1 MRAERR
7 RNREKYI
14 LVILIVCC
22 ASVALAE
29 DFRTI
34 KGKEYKN
41 ATVTRV
47 DADGIVVRTTRG
59 ISRLYFAELPDD
71 VQARFGHDPA
81 KIEAEV
87 AAARAAEEKRIEEQK
102 AAERERAEREKNA
115 ESDLKHSLDQSQ
127 VKSALDAPAKAP
139 PVTLGSEIHRGYDE
153 IQNADLPW
161 KPEEMKQ
168 AADRLVQRNDQLG
181 RNTYG
186 YVLGAHFAL
195 WSHLQLAWQ
204 HFGNDLQRRDHYDA
218 VAMSV
223 WLKIKLDLVDAGLKL
238 PQFLAA
244 LPVEA
249 PTVARWEQRHPE
261 DSTASK

>member
-7 RNREKYI
+7 RNRGKYI

-22 ASVALAE
+22 ASVGLAE
-29 DFRTI
+29 DLRTI

-59 ISRLYFAELPDD
+59 ISKLYFAELPDD

-81 KIEAEV
+81 KIEAET
-87 AAARAAEEKRIEEQK
+87 AAAKAAEEKRIDEQK
-102 AAERERAEREKNA
+102 AAKENA
-115 ESDLKHSLDQSQ
+115 ESDSKRSLDISQ
-127 VKSALDAPAKAP
+127 LKSSLDAPAKAP

-161 KPEEMKQ
+161 GPEEMKQ

-186 YVLGAHFAL
+186 YLLGAHFAL
-195 WSHLQLAWQ
+195 WSRLQLAWQ

-223 WLKIKLDLVDAGLKL
+223 WLKIKLYLVDAGLKL
-238 PQFLAA
+238 PQLLAA
-244 LPVEA
+244 LPGEA
-249 PTVARWEQRHPE
+249 TTVARWEQRHPQ

>member
-1 MRAERR
+1 MRTERK
-7 RNREKYI
+7 RNRKKHI

-47 DADGIVVRTTRG
+47 DADGIVVRTKAG
-59 ISRLYFAELPDD
+59 ISRLYFGELPED
-71 VQARFGHDPA
+71 VQMRFGHDPA
-81 KIEAEV
+81 KIEAE
-87 AAARAAEEKRIEEQK
+87 AATKEKRIEEQK
-102 AAERERAEREKNA
+102 AAEQERAEREKNA
-115 ESDLKHSLDQSQ
+115 ESDLKRSLDQSQ
-127 VKSALDAPAKAP
+127 VKSPLDAPAKAP

-161 KPEEMKQ
+161 EPEGMKQ

-195 WSHLQLAWQ
+195 WSRLQLAWQ

-223 WLKIKLDLVDAGLKL
+223 WSKIKLDFVDAGLKL

-244 LPVEA
+244 FPGEA
-249 PTVARWEQRHPE
+249 PTVARWEQRHPQ

>member
-1 MRAERR
+1 MRAERK
-7 RNREKYI
+7 RNRKKHV

-47 DADGIVVRTTRG
+47 DADGIVVRTKAG
-59 ISRLYFAELPDD
+59 ISRLYFGELPED
-71 VQARFGHDPA
+71 VQMRFGHDPA
-81 KIEAEV
+81 KVEAE
-87 AAARAAEEKRIEEQK
+87 AAAKEKHIDEQNAAEQ
-102 AAERERAEREKNA
+102 AQAEREKNA
-115 ESDLKHSLDQSQ
+115 ESDLKRSLDQSQ
-127 VKSALDAPAKAP
+127 VKSPLDAPAKAP

-161 KPEEMKQ
+161 ELEGMKQ

-186 YVLGAHFAL
+186 YFLGAHFAL
-195 WSHLQLAWQ
+195 WSRLQFAWQ

-244 LPVEA
+244 LPGEA